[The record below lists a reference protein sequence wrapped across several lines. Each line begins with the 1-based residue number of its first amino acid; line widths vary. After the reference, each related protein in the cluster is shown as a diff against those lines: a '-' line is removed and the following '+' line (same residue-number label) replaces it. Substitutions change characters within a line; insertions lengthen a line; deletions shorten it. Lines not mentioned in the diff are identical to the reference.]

1 MAMFNVRLV
10 CQGYS
15 TTEGQGLWPCLMY
28 VLYVRAIVPR
38 KGFKALVRA
47 IAMFNVRLVCQ
58 GYSTTEGQGLW
69 PCLMYVLYVR
79 AIDHWKARVYG
90 HV

>member
-1 MAMFNVRLV
+1 MFNVRLVCQGYSTMEGQPWFMAMFNVRLV

-15 TTEGQGLWPCLMY
+15 TTEGQGLRPCLMY

-38 KGFKALVRA
+38 K
-47 IAMFNVRLVCQ
+47 
-58 GYSTTEGQGLW
+58 
-69 PCLMYVLYVR
+69 
-79 AIDHWKARVYG
+79 ARVYG

>member
-15 TTEGQGLWPCLMY
+15 TTEGQGLRSCLMY
-28 VLYVRAIVPR
+28 VLYVRAIVP
-38 KGFKALVRA
+38 
-47 IAMFNVRLVCQ
+47 
-58 GYSTTEGQGLW
+58 
-69 PCLMYVLYVR
+69 
-79 AIDHWKARVYG
+79 WKARVYG

>member
-38 KGFKALVRA
+38 KARVY
-47 IAMFNVRLVCQ
+47 MFNVRLVCQ
-58 GYSTTEGQGLW
+58 GYSTTEGQGLPW

-79 AIDHWKARVYG
+79 AIVPRKARVYG

>member
-1 MAMFNVRLV
+1 MFNVRLVCQGYSTTGRPGFTAMFNVRLV

-15 TTEGQGLWPCLMY
+15 TTEGQGLQ
-28 VLYVRAIVPR
+28 VV
-38 KGFKALVRA
+38 
-47 IAMFNVRLVCQ
+47 FNVRLVCQ
-58 GYSTTEGQGLW
+58 GYSTTEGQGLQ

-79 AIDHWKARVYG
+79 AIVPRKARVYG

>member
-1 MAMFNVRLV
+1 MALFNVRLVCQGYSTTGRPGFIAMFNVRLV

-38 KGFKALVRA
+38 K
-47 IAMFNVRLVCQ
+47 
-58 GYSTTEGQGLW
+58 
-69 PCLMYVLYVR
+69 
-79 AIDHWKARVYG
+79 ARVYG